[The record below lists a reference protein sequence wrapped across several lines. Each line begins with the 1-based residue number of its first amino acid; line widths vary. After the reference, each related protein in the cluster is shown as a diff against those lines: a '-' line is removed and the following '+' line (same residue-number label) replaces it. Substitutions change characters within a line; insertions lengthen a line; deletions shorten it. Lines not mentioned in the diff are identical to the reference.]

1 MVTTIA
7 QDPFAVT
14 IYKLGD
20 TYYGA
25 RSNEFG
31 YANYEII
38 PTPQFVHQSAYGH
51 AQHLS
56 RLNWG

>member
-1 MVTTIA
+1 MTPVS

-14 IYKLGD
+14 VYNLGD

-31 YANYEII
+31 YANYEMI
-38 PTPQFVHQSAYGH
+38 PTPQFVQNPLA
-51 AQHLS
+51 AMLTRF
-56 RLNWG
+56 RLKWG